1 MSANRSILARV
12 CRFALW
18 CALGWFAITIAL
30 VAALRWIDPPTSS
43 FIIHDRIGN
52 WFAAPKEQ
60 YSLRHAWVD
69 WPNIA
74 WTAKV
79 AVISSEDQRFA
90 AHFGFDL
97 KQINN
102 ALEER
107 ERGKRVR
114 GASTISQQVAKNLFL
129 WPGQSWIR
137 KGLEAYF
144 TLLIET
150 LWSKQRIL
158 EMYLNMAEFG
168 RGTFGVGAAGQVFFH
183 KPASRLSAS
192 DAALLAAVLPNPK
205 RMHVDAPSRYV
216 RSRQLWILNQ
226 MRRLG
231 GPSVLQEFG
240 SDATQRTQKRQ

>member
-1 MSANRSILARV
+1 MIRKFIGVAVKTALALIAMSVLIVLS
-12 CRFALW
+12 
-18 CALGWFAITIAL
+18 
-30 VAALRWIDPPTSS
+30 LRWVDPPTSS
-43 FIIHDRIGN
+43 FMIQDRIGN
-52 WFAAPKEQ
+52 WFAGSKEK
-60 YSLRHAWVD
+60 YPLRHQWVD
-69 WPNIA
+69 WSNIA

-137 KGLEAYF
+137 KGFEAYF

-150 LWSKQRIL
+150 MWPKQRIL
-158 EMYLNMAEFG
+158 EMYLNFAEFG
-168 RGTFGVGAAGQVFFH
+168 RGTFGVGAASDAFFH

-205 RMHVDAPSRYV
+205 RMRADAPSRYV

-231 GPSVLQEFG
+231 GPSVLTEFSEKKG
-240 SDATQRTQKRQ
+240 

>member
-1 MSANRSILARV
+1 MLARIF
-12 CRFALW
+12 RFALW
-18 CALGWFAITIAL
+18 GTLSWFAVTIFL
-30 VAALRWIDPPTSS
+30 VGCLRWVDPPTSS
-43 FIIHDRIGN
+43 FMIQDRIGN
-52 WFAAPKEQ
+52 WFAGSKEK
-60 YSLRHAWVD
+60 YPLRHQWVD
-69 WPNIA
+69 WSNIA

-90 AHFGFDL
+90 EHFGFDL

-102 ALEER
+102 ALQER
-107 ERGKRVR
+107 EQGKRVR

-137 KGLEAYF
+137 KGFEAYF

-150 LWSKQRIL
+150 MWPKQRIL
-158 EMYLNMAEFG
+158 EMYLNFAEFG
-168 RGTFGVGAAGQVFFH
+168 RGTFGVGAASDAFFH
-183 KPASRLSAS
+183 KPVSRLSAS

-205 RMHVDAPSRYV
+205 RMRADAPSRYV

-231 GPSVLQEFG
+231 GASLLLELDG
-240 SDATQRTQKRQ
+240 KK

>member
-1 MSANRSILARV
+1 MSANRSILARI
-12 CRFALW
+12 CRLALW
-18 CALGWFAITIAL
+18 CALGWFAITILL
-30 VAALRWIDPPTSS
+30 VIALRWIDPPTSS
-43 FIIHDRIGN
+43 FIVQDRIGN
-52 WFAAPKEQ
+52 WFANSKEK
-60 YSLRHAWVD
+60 YPLRHEWVD

-90 AHFGFDL
+90 EHFGFDL

-150 LWSKQRIL
+150 IWSKQRIL

-168 RGTFGVGAAGQVFFH
+168 RGTFGVGAASEVFFH
-183 KPASRLSAS
+183 KPAARLSAT

-205 RMHVDAPSRYV
+205 KMRVDAPSRYV

-231 GPSVLQEFG
+231 GPSVLEEFRNKNG
-240 SDATQRTQKRQ
+240 

>member
-1 MSANRSILARV
+1 MVRKFLLTGAMIAVSFI
-12 CRFALW
+12 
-18 CALGWFAITIAL
+18 AISVVL
-30 VAALRWIDPPTSS
+30 VFSLRWIDPPTSS
-43 FIIHDRIGN
+43 FIVQDRIGN
-52 WFAAPKEQ
+52 WFASPKEKHP
-60 YSLRHAWVD
+60 LRHKWVD

-74 WTAKV
+74 WSAKV

-90 AHFGFDL
+90 EHFGFDL

-137 KGLEAYF
+137 KGFEAYF

-168 RGTFGVGAAGQVFFH
+168 RGTFGVGAASEVYFH

-192 DAALLAAVLPNPK
+192 DAALLAAVLPSPK
-205 RMHVDAPSRYV
+205 RMRVDAPSRYV
-216 RSRQLWILNQ
+216 RSRQLVQ
-226 MRRLG
+226 
-231 GPSVLQEFG
+231 
-240 SDATQRTQKRQ
+240 